1 MVYWHHVHVGEVMM
15 RNRTA
20 MVATMVVALLLAL
33 GCRLVLAQIGPR
45 YAVEVKQQKGLPG
58 ALGKPQQ
65 GKLELVGKGV
75 TLIRY
80 AGLNILTVGADAE
93 DYSAAAASHWPAA
106 DLLVMSPA
114 VTGRYSGLAPLAAL
128 HGLNVV
134 LPEPSGGIAV
144 PPQLRFYPMHT
155 WDSLHLRKGKALL
168 RVTAM
173 PGPPGMTQI
182 AGFVLELG
190 NGRASYRVY
199 ISCAPLDDGELDA
212 LPGRL
217 PGADLALL
225 PVLAQPA
232 PSLVPLRRRQLA
244 PVALTAAGYAFT
256 AIKR

>member
-1 MVYWHHVHVGEVMM
+1 M
-15 RNRTA
+15 RNKA
-20 MVATMVVALLLAL
+20 GMVATIGVALVLAL

-45 YAVEVKQQKGLPG
+45 YVVEVRQQKGG
-58 ALGKPQQ
+58 SGTVGKSPQ
-65 GKLELVGKGV
+65 GKLELAGKGL

-80 AGLNILTVGADAE
+80 DGLNILAVSADAE
-93 DYSAAAASHWPAA
+93 AYSASAVSQWPAA
-106 DLLVMSPA
+106 DLLIMSPA
-114 VTGRYSGLAPLAAL
+114 VTGRYSGLAPLATR

-134 LPEPSGGIAV
+134 LPESGGGITM
-144 PPQLRFYPMHT
+144 PPGPRFYPMHT

-173 PGPPGMTQI
+173 PGAPGMAQV

-199 ISCAPLDDGELDA
+199 ISCAPLDDLELDA

-232 PSLVPLRRRQLA
+232 PRLLPLRRQQLA
-244 PVALTAAGYAFT
+244 PVALTPAGYPFT
-256 AIKR
+256 AIKH